1 MIKFRNLNADELEV
15 RSSECK
21 GDNVSLLI
29 YKDSRVDMRVLDET
43 VGNEDWDVQ
52 YKREGDTLLCGLG
65 IYSEKHNRFVYKW
78 AAGSES
84 NFEAVKG
91 EQSDALKRAAF
102 CWGIGRALYTAPKI
116 YVPKEQ
122 AAGKCGVS
130 EIEYSEDGSR
140 ITALKIVNG
149 RGNVIF
155 NYPGGANTK
164 EPETAPKSNKEK
176 LTEFC
181 SERKEAGDDKAVLKK
196 FYDFY
201 LDKCEEFTYFSPRKL
216 YDKWVASER

>member
-1 MIKFRNLNADELEV
+1 MIKFRELRPDELEV
-15 RSSECK
+15 RSSESK
-21 GDNVSLLI
+21 GDKVSLLI

-65 IYSEKHNRFVYKW
+65 IYSEKHNKFVYKW

-122 AAGKCGVS
+122 AVGKCGVS

-149 RGNVIF
+149 NGYVIF
-155 NYPGGANTK
+155 SYPGG
-164 EPETAPKSNKEK
+164 EQETSPKSNKEK

-181 SERKEAGDDKAVLKK
+181 KERKEEGDDKTVLKK

-201 LDKCEEFTYFSPRKL
+201 LDKCEEFKFFNVGKL
-216 YDKWVASER
+216 WEKWKNNER